1 MGAAKIEMKSQE
13 LRNLSADELEM
24 KADEFRKELFNL
36 RFQAKVGKLEK
47 SSKIR
52 MVKRDLARALTIRRE
67 WSEQKPKQETAVVKK
82 EQKIAEKIVKNA
94 KNDPKKKK
102 EERVSKK

>member
-1 MGAAKIEMKSQE
+1 MKSQE
-13 LRNLSADELEM
+13 LRNLSADELEV

-52 MVKRDLARALTIRRE
+52 MIKRDLARTLTIRRE
-67 WSEQKPKQETAVVKK
+67 WSEQKPKQETKIVKK
-82 EQKIAEKIVKNA
+82 EVKIAEKIAKNVKNDA
-94 KNDPKKKK
+94 KKKK

>member
-1 MGAAKIEMKSQE
+1 MKSQE
-13 LRNLSADELEM
+13 LRNLSADELEV

-52 MVKRDLARALTIRRE
+52 MIKRDLARALTIRRE
-67 WSEQKPKQETAVVKK
+67 WSEQKPKQETKVAEK
-82 EQKIAEKIVKNA
+82 EVKIAEKTAKNVKSDAKNA
-94 KNDPKKKK
+94 KKKK
-102 EERVSKK
+102 EERVAKK